1 MTGCNRFRRDGINL
15 NTPCALASR
24 LSIYISI
31 VFWSDGSRNGFIK
44 RSVLASDF
52 SEKAGNAGERGVS
65 RNLAHSTSS
74 FSPNKRR
81 RSEMERSFA
90 VSRDM
95 VEVAGERDSVLR
107 IADAERLGTCTRSG
121 SKHMTHHGKPRVGP
135 NIFSPH
141 PTCPADTGFR
151 WNR

>member
-1 MTGCNRFRRDGINL
+1 MNP

-31 VFWSDGSRNGFIK
+31 RFWSDGSRNGFIK

-95 VEVAGERDSVLR
+95 VEVAGERDSAPR
-107 IADAERLGTCTRSG
+107 TADAERLGTCTGSG
-121 SKHMTHHGKPRVGP
+121 APVLPQVPSTPWKTGRVGP